1 MTIYLDMDGV
11 IANFFEALAEKNNV
25 NHWKSI
31 KDVEKALVDIWGTDF
46 FYNIEPFPESQT
58 IIEMV
63 KRESKGD
70 WGICSSPL
78 RGDSYNS
85 AYWKREWLTA
95 HDWLPNIEKLIFT
108 ANKHKY
114 ATQRLSGKPN
124 ILIDDKPSNIDRWE
138 KAGGIGIRFQT
149 DQDDWEFLEA
159 ELKTAIKNAK

>member
-46 FYNIEPFPESQT
+46 FYNIEPFHESQT

-124 ILIDDKPSNIDRWE
+124 ILIDDKPDNIKRWE